1 MILLCLRYAILPR
14 RLKLMSTFANNKK
27 ARGLYESPIQLP
39 LSYGK
44 PVLSHLGS
52 SVGAWGAVV
61 KAVAAVVG
69 GGGGG
74 GGGGGVRGG
83 RFEVSKVLSVHFYRK
98 IFISSPV
105 PAEPYRAEWYWF
117 KYCCCCCCCCCC

>member
-1 MILLCLRYAILPR
+1 MQ
-14 RLKLMSTFANNKK
+14 TT
-27 ARGLYESPIQLP
+27 YETQIQLP

-52 SVGAWGAVV
+52 AVAAGSAVV
-61 KAVAAVVG
+61 EAVAAVVG

-83 RFEVSKVLSVHFYRK
+83 RFK
-98 IFISSPV
+98 
-105 PAEPYRAEWYWF
+105 
-117 KYCCCCCCCCCC
+117 